1 MGVRGLGFRHG
12 LRQAVWS
19 LAVARD
25 SCAATME
32 LVVAF
37 LVPVSTQSASEAM
50 CLLDAWATPVARLP
64 PASTG
69 ETSSSATNSSAS
81 LEANIITS

>member
-19 LAVARD
+19 PAVARD
-25 SCAATME
+25 SCAAMME